1 MDANSISQTALML
14 IAENCPRALYAYVI
28 CHINCDENLFIHI
41 SRRIIDEKS
50 LSWTRFHN
58 DIKSLARQ
66 GLLEWCYEDDGLSI
80 TLAEYEL

>member
-1 MDANSISQTALML
+1 ML

-28 CHINCDENLFIHI
+28 CHINADEDLFIHI

-50 LSWTRFHN
+50 LSWTRFCN

-66 GLLEWCYEDDGLSI
+66 GLLEWGHEDGGLSI